1 MSALNIVWKEAY
13 EQSYESSSFYTEEF
27 KRDYQKSF
35 VEALWMYRHPI
46 VYDPIRQTCIHV
58 PAQITDDN
66 DDTMGD
72 RELLHRCLEYSELA
86 SNPIRIMQ
94 VVGEVPPTQEEC
106 ISIAEGRT
114 HVQWQLRKPTP
125 IYEDNASDKN
135 KDAPLEN
142 GRAHEQISRS
152 KMNSSTKKRKSSTPS
167 TSNHGKKSSAAAF
180 QSKRVNR
187 HLNHGEK
194 ENNSVAPLVSS
205 TQSDRRRSLD
215 GDEIASVAAGGFKKD
230 DQRPK
235 NANEVFQSRNLF
247 PGELLCMNAETP
259 QQENANIA
267 PETPPNFP
275 ACDESPSHES
285 AMTVPLSA
293 TPAKGEY
300 RGSNSHQEDRE
311 TRSPNLLASTTPE
324 LSTQSSSKA
333 TLSLTAS
340 GTQSSSK
347 ATTHTLSQSQSQS
360 SSKASAHQTQEFF
373 ATQTQ
378 WETPVLQVRTANAY
392 ETPVVHA
399 ESQVQTPNFST
410 QEEHFETQTTLDSF
424 QTP

>member
-1 MSALNIVWKEAY
+1 MSALNVVWKEAY

-46 VYDPIRQTCIHV
+46 VYDPISQNCIHV
-58 PAQITDDN
+58 PAQITDDY

-114 HVQWQLRKPTP
+114 HVQWKLRKPTP
-125 IYEDNASDKN
+125 IYEDNTSFKN
-135 KDAPLEN
+135 MDAPQEN
-142 GRAHEQISRS
+142 GRAHEQNSRS
-152 KMNSSTKKRKSSTPS
+152 KVNSSMKKRKSSTPS
-167 TSNHGKKSSAAAF
+167 TSNHRKKSSVTAF

-187 HLNHGEK
+187 HLDHGEK

-215 GDEIASVAAGGFKKD
+215 GDEIACVAAGGFKKD

-235 NANEVFQSRNLF
+235 NANKVFQSRNLF
-247 PGELLCMNAETP
+247 PGELLCTSEETP
-259 QQENANIA
+259 QQENDNVA
-267 PETPPNFP
+267 PETRSTLPV
-275 ACDESPSHES
+275 CDESPSHES

-293 TPAKGEY
+293 TPAKGKH
-300 RGSNSHQEDRE
+300 RGSNNHQEDRE

-347 ATTHTLSQSQSQS
+347 ATTQTLSQSQS
-360 SSKASAHQTQEFF
+360 SSKASVHQTQDF

-378 WETPVLQVRTANAY
+378 WETPILKVRTGNAY
-392 ETPVVHA
+392 ETPVMHA
-399 ESQVQTPNFST
+399 ESQLQTPNFST
-410 QEEHFETQTTLDSF
+410 QEEHFETQATLDSF